1 MKVLFISGKDVQ
13 KKSNG
18 GELCT
23 NRNYQ
28 SFCDLI
34 GDENVEIVY
43 FLQRQKRGF
52 FGAISKRI
60 NYFSGYYE
68 GITSRKVKDVV
79 ALSKSFDVVFIDSS
93 IHGTLACKLKKGNY
107 GGKIITFFHNV
118 EYLIKIQKAKLNP
131 WKIDEIFV
139 TRISEK
145 NACRYS
151 DHIITV
157 NKRDLYSIKKYYNV
171 RDVSVIPI
179 SLADKFEGP
188 AAGLIADP
196 PTFLFTGN
204 NWYANIHGI
213 NWFIDNVLDSVNIKL
228 QITGHNMDAL
238 RDKYHHPKIDF
249 LGFVEDLP
257 KIINEADFMLSPVF
271 LGSGMKVKTCEALM
285 YGKNMVGT
293 DESFVGYDIDPDKV
307 GAICNTK
314 DEFIESINRLCKG
327 KLSKFNPYSR
337 KYYLDSY
344 SFEATL
350 KMFEKLL
357 DQGM

>member
-1 MKVLFISGKDVQ
+1 MKLLFISGKDVL

-34 GDENVEIVY
+34 GKDNVKVVH
-43 FLQRQKRGF
+43 FMQREKRGLA
-52 FGAISKRI
+52 GAVSKRF

-68 GITSRKVKDVV
+68 GITPRRVKDVV
-79 ALSKSFDVVFIDSS
+79 ALSKGFEIVFIDSS
-93 IHGTLACKLKKGNY
+93 TLGTLAYKLKKGNY
-107 GGKIITFFHNV
+107 SGKIITFFHNV
-118 EYLIKIQKAKLNP
+118 EYLIKTQRAKLYP
-131 WKIDEIFV
+131 WKVDEIYI

-157 NKRDLYSIKKYYNV
+157 NNRDLYAIKKYYSPK
-171 RDVSVIPI
+171 DASVIPI
-179 SLADKFEGP
+179 SLEDRFEGP
-188 AAGLIADP
+188 IAGEKSNP

-228 QITGHNMDAL
+228 QITGHNMNAL
-238 RDKYHHPKIDF
+238 KDKYKHPRIEF
-249 LGFVEDLP
+249 LGFVEDLS
-257 KIINEADFMLSPVF
+257 KVIVEADFMLSPVF
-271 LGSGMKVKTCEALM
+271 MGSGMKVKTCEALM
-285 YGKNMVGT
+285 YGKNIVGT
-293 DESFVGYDIDPDKV
+293 GESFMGYDIDLKKV
-307 GAICNTK
+307 GALCNTK
-314 DEFIESINRLCKG
+314 DEFIESINRLCSEN
-327 KLSKFNPYSR
+327 LPKFNQYSR
-337 KYYLDSY
+337 KCYLDSY

-350 KMFEKLL
+350 RMFKKFL
-357 DQGM
+357 D